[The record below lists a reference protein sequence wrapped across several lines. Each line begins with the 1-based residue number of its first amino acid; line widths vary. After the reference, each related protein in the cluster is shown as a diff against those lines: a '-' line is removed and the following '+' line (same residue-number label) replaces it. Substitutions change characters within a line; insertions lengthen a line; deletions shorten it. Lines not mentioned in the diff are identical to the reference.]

1 MTLITWAIYE
11 NENTE
16 NDKNNE
22 NKKHSIPTYKGLL
35 IDDIIH
41 DNIPEDV
48 SRDISQPVYF
58 KAELGGLMD
67 IEICDDSGSS
77 ISMINTKILKKMTV
91 YRKGSLKDF
100 QVQVANGNVNKK
112 TEYALVELAHR
123 DHRELVAYVISKNLP
138 CDALIGRATKR
149 RLGITYDSELNQV
162 FWRGDKLTTPDETYS
177 DSVGATFLTNQER

>member
-1 MTLITWAIYE
+1 MTPSQNPPQTPTVPTNSPTEKSPNELDICE

-16 NDKNNE
+16 NDKNTENN

-67 IEICDDSGSS
+67 IEICDDSGS
-77 ISMINTKILKKMTV
+77 IRV
-91 YRKGSLKDF
+91 
-100 QVQVANGNVNKK
+100 
-112 TEYALVELAHR
+112 
-123 DHRELVAYVISKNLP
+123 
-138 CDALIGRATKR
+138 
-149 RLGITYDSELNQV
+149 
-162 FWRGDKLTTPDETYS
+162 
-177 DSVGATFLTNQER
+177 